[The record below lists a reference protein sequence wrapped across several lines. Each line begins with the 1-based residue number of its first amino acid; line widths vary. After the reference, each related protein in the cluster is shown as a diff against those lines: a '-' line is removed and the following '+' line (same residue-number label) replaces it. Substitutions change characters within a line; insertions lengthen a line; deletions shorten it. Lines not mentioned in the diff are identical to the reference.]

1 MNSILKILKVTH
13 IGEKRHF
20 TYITKVK
27 LINKKNTEIIVLH
40 PIFKDKK
47 SSSKTFNE
55 IIYDAQ
61 EALGLARSA
70 GFKISHGISMPSG
83 GWDYLSSPSNI
94 CDNDQVED
102 ENNLSDHK
110 IIHAYKTDDN
120 DLNKVNNSFDE
131 NKNGKEQVDMTEQD
145 ATTDASYKQFEN
157 CDNTKE
163 DDLKNDKS
171 INNNGGSKDTYNNM
185 NTNYDQ
191 NKPNDHSY
199 GHMINPKYE
208 DVERKIAES
217 ILIKVN
223 RIDNKFYFNQGK
235 INEISKYYLKNPTPY
250 IFINTILSPEQ
261 FQNLDFL
268 FNSILK
274 SYHDEL
280 KLNNKKH
287 METNYLSS
295 SRLLESHF
303 DNELSDDMND
313 NNDITINRSAYF
325 DMYNNY
331 VDVEDAEEDSE
342 KMEFPEDE
350 EVEDPEDIEETYSY
364 ESSIEIDKKKKKK
377 HIPLYVEIFDRYSI
391 ILYILKSRAKS
402 NLSKLQ
408 LELARANFIFN
419 TYSDNNRSRIKYIKY
434 IENNVLGK
442 SFIDQEDKYDKQNI
456 FDIDNKKKNFKMDY
470 EYLGYN
476 CNFIKSTET
485 YKEYEKRIIN
495 NIYNKLK
502 KELIKC
508 KNNNNLQNNSRKHKA
523 LIAIVGYTNVG
534 KTKLINCLTNSNLKA
549 KNLLFQTLDNSYK
562 SLNIANSHS
571 TIFIDSVGFIQNVPY
586 SLYESFMISL
596 EAIKN
601 ADIIIHVIDVT
612 HPYKDEQKKCVL
624 DTLVKIG
631 IPNEFIKNN
640 IVEVWNK
647 IDKLS
652 QEQLYNL
659 YKTKPVNVLPISSKH
674 GTNCDVLINIIQNLA
689 NKIKNVQV
697 LTLSFPTSQA
707 KERIDFLMKK
717 FKVVPGSIS
726 YSSDGNTTYIKLVE
740 NPNNLKKYYEKF
752 SQ

>member
-157 CDNTKE
+157 CDNTNE
-163 DDLKNDKS
+163 DDLKHDKS

-208 DVERKIAES
+208 DIERKIAES

-295 SRLLESHF
+295 SRLLESNF

-364 ESSIEIDKKKKKK
+364 ESSIEIDKNKKKK

-476 CNFIKSTET
+476 CSFIKSTET

-752 SQ
+752 GQ

>member
-1 MNSILKILKVTH
+1 MSSILKILKVTH

-47 SSSKTFNE
+47 NSSKNFNE

-83 GWDYLSSPSNI
+83 GWEYLSSPSNI
-94 CDNDQVED
+94 CNNNNKVED
-102 ENNLSDHK
+102 ENNLSFQK
-110 IIHAYKTDDN
+110 IIHTYKTDDN
-120 DLNKVNNSFDE
+120 DFTKVNNYFDE
-131 NKNGKEQVDMTEQD
+131 HKTGNDQVDMTEHS
-145 ATTDASYKQFEN
+145 ASTDVCYKQFEIY
-157 CDNTKE
+157 DNTKGNN
-163 DDLKNDKS
+163 KNNNKLVNNNGDSKN
-171 INNNGGSKDTYNNM
+171 INNNM
-185 NTNYDQ
+185 NKTHEK
-191 NKPNDHSY
+191 NKPNENNY
-199 GHMINPKYE
+199 GDIIHPKYE

-223 RIDNKFYFNQGK
+223 RIDNKFYFNKGK

-295 SRLLESHF
+295 SRLLKCNF
-303 DNELSDDMND
+303 DNEISDNMND
-313 NNDITINRSAYF
+313 SNDITINRSTYF

-331 VDVEDAEEDSE
+331 VDVEDVEEDSE
-342 KMEFPEDE
+342 KMEFHEDE
-350 EVEDPEDIEETYSY
+350 VENSEDIEETCSY
-364 ESSIEIDKKKKKK
+364 ESSIEIDKNQKKK

-456 FDIDNKKKNFKMDY
+456 FDIDNKKKYIKMDY

-476 CNFIKSTET
+476 CSFIKSTET

-596 EAIKN
+596 EAIKK

-631 IPNEFIKNN
+631 ITNEFIKNN

-652 QEQLYNL
+652 QDQLYNL
-659 YKTKPVNVLPISSKH
+659 YKNKPVNVLPISSKH

-697 LTLSFPTSQA
+697 LTLSFSTSQA

-752 SQ
+752 KK

>member
-1 MNSILKILKVTH
+1 MNSILKILKVAH

-47 SSSKTFNE
+47 SNSKTFNE

-83 GWDYLSSPSNI
+83 GWDYISSSSNI
-94 CDNDQVED
+94 SDNDKVED
-102 ENNLSDHK
+102 ENSLSDHK
-110 IIHAYKTDDN
+110 IIHTYKKDDTDI
-120 DLNKVNNSFDE
+120 NKVNNSLDE

-145 ATTDASYKQFEN
+145 APIDASYKQFEN
-157 CDNTKE
+157 YDNTKE
-163 DDLKNDKS
+163 DDQKNNKS
-171 INNNGGSKDTYNNM
+171 INNNEE
-185 NTNYDQ
+185 
-191 NKPNDHSY
+191 PNDHSY
-199 GHMINPKYE
+199 GHMTHPKYE

-223 RIDNKFYFNQGK
+223 RIDNKFYFNKGK

-268 FNSILK
+268 FNRILK

-295 SRLLESHF
+295 SRLLESNF
-303 DNELSDDMND
+303 DNELSDDIND
-313 NNDITINRSAYF
+313 SNDITINRSTYF

-331 VDVEDAEEDSE
+331 VDAEDAEEDSE
-342 KMEFPEDE
+342 QIEFPEDE
-350 EVEDPEDIEETYSY
+350 GVEDPEDIEESYSY
-364 ESSIEIDKKKKKK
+364 ESSIEIDKNKKK

-476 CNFIKSTET
+476 CSFIKSTET

-508 KNNNNLQNNSRKHKA
+508 KNNNHLQNNSRKHKA

-571 TIFIDSVGFIQNVPY
+571 TIFIDSVGFIQNVPH

-612 HPYKDEQKKCVL
+612 HPYKNEQKKCVL

-652 QEQLYNL
+652 QDQLYNL

-752 SQ
+752 GQ

>member
-1 MNSILKILKVTH
+1 MNSILKILKVAH

-47 SSSKTFNE
+47 SNSKTFNE

-83 GWDYLSSPSNI
+83 GWDYLSSSSNI
-94 CDNDQVED
+94 CDNDKVED
-102 ENNLSDHK
+102 ENNIFDHK
-110 IIHAYKTDDN
+110 VIHAYKTDDN

-131 NKNGKEQVDMTEQD
+131 NKNRKEQVDMTEQD
-145 ATTDASYKQFEN
+145 APIDARYKQFEN
-157 CDNTKE
+157 YDNTKE
-163 DDLKNDKS
+163 DDQKNNKS
-171 INNNGGSKDTYNNM
+171 INNNGE
-185 NTNYDQ
+185 
-191 NKPNDHSY
+191 PNDHSY
-199 GHMINPKYE
+199 GHMTHPKYE
-208 DVERKIAES
+208 DIERKIAES

-223 RIDNKFYFNQGK
+223 RIDNKFYFNKGK

-287 METNYLSS
+287 METSYLSS
-295 SRLLESHF
+295 SRLLESNF
-303 DNELSDDMND
+303 DNELSDDIND
-313 NNDITINRSAYF
+313 SNDITINRSTYF

-342 KMEFPEDE
+342 KIEFPEDE
-350 EVEDPEDIEETYSY
+350 GVEDPEDIEESYSY
-364 ESSIEIDKKKKKK
+364 ESSIEIDKNKKK
-377 HIPLYVEIFDRYSI
+377 HVPLYVEIFDRYSI

-476 CNFIKSTET
+476 CSFIKSTET

-652 QEQLYNL
+652 QDQLYNL

-752 SQ
+752 KK

>member
-1 MNSILKILKVTH
+1 MNSILKILKVAH

-27 LINKKNTEIIVLH
+27 LITKKNTEIIVLH

-47 SSSKTFNE
+47 SNSKTFNE

-83 GWDYLSSPSNI
+83 GWDYLSSSSNI
-94 CDNDQVED
+94 CDNDKVED
-102 ENNLSDHK
+102 ENNISDHK
-110 IIHAYKTDDN
+110 IIHAYKTDDT

-131 NKNGKEQVDMTEQD
+131 NKNEKEQVDMTEHD
-145 ATTDASYKQFEN
+145 APTDASYKQFEN
-157 CDNTKE
+157 YDNTKE
-163 DDLKNDKS
+163 DDQKNNES
-171 INNNGGSKDTYNNM
+171 INNNGE
-185 NTNYDQ
+185 
-191 NKPNDHSY
+191 PNDHSY
-199 GHMINPKYE
+199 GHMTHPKYE

-223 RIDNKFYFNQGK
+223 RIDNKFYFNKGK

-295 SRLLESHF
+295 SRLLESNF
-303 DNELSDDMND
+303 DNELSDDIND
-313 NNDITINRSAYF
+313 SNDITINRSTYF

-331 VDVEDAEEDSE
+331 VDVEDADEDSE
-342 KMEFPEDE
+342 QIEFPEDE
-350 EVEDPEDIEETYSY
+350 GVEDPEDIEESYSY
-364 ESSIEIDKKKKKK
+364 ESSIEIDKNKKK

-476 CNFIKSTET
+476 CSFIKSTET

-652 QEQLYNL
+652 QDQLYNL

-752 SQ
+752 KK

>member
-13 IGEKRHF
+13 IGEKRYF
-20 TYITKVK
+20 THITKVK

-131 NKNGKEQVDMTEQD
+131 NKNEKEQVDMTEQD

-185 NTNYDQ
+185 NTNYDK

-295 SRLLESHF
+295 SRLLESNF

-364 ESSIEIDKKKKKK
+364 ESSIEIDKNKKKK

-476 CNFIKSTET
+476 CSFIKSTET

-647 IDKLS
+647 IDKLP
-652 QEQLYNL
+652 QDQLYNL

-752 SQ
+752 GQ

>member
-131 NKNGKEQVDMTEQD
+131 NKNEKEQVDMTEQD

-185 NTNYDQ
+185 NTNYDK

-261 FQNLDFL
+261 FQNLDLL

-295 SRLLESHF
+295 SRLLESNF
-303 DNELSDDMND
+303 DNELSDDVND

-476 CNFIKSTET
+476 CSFIKSTET

-752 SQ
+752 GQ

>member
-1 MNSILKILKVTH
+1 MNSILKILKVTY

-20 TYITKVK
+20 THITKVK

-145 ATTDASYKQFEN
+145 ATTDASYKHFEN

-185 NTNYDQ
+185 NTNYDK

-295 SRLLESHF
+295 SRLLESNF
-303 DNELSDDMND
+303 DNELSDDVNN

-364 ESSIEIDKKKKKK
+364 ESSIEIDKNKKKR

-476 CNFIKSTET
+476 CSFIKSTET

-752 SQ
+752 GQ

>member
-1 MNSILKILKVTH
+1 MNSILKILKVAH

-47 SSSKTFNE
+47 SNSKTFNE

-83 GWDYLSSPSNI
+83 GWNYLSSSSNV
-94 CDNDQVED
+94 CANDKVED
-102 ENNLSDHK
+102 ENNKSDHK
-110 IIHAYKTDDN
+110 IIHAYKTDDT

-145 ATTDASYKQFEN
+145 APTDASYKQFEN
-157 CDNTKE
+157 YDNTKE
-163 DDLKNDKS
+163 DDQKNNKS
-171 INNNGGSKDTYNNM
+171 INNNGEP
-185 NTNYDQ
+185 NY
-191 NKPNDHSY
+191 HSY
-199 GHMINPKYE
+199 GHMTHPKYE

-223 RIDNKFYFNQGK
+223 RIDTKFYFNKGK

-295 SRLLESHF
+295 SRLLESNF
-303 DNELSDDMND
+303 DNELSDDIND
-313 NNDITINRSAYF
+313 SNEITINRSTYF

-331 VDVEDAEEDSE
+331 VDVEDVEEDSE
-342 KMEFPEDE
+342 KIEFPEDE
-350 EVEDPEDIEETYSY
+350 GVEDPEDIEESYSY
-364 ESSIEIDKKKKKK
+364 ESSIEIDKNKKK

-476 CNFIKSTET
+476 CSFIKSTET

-652 QEQLYNL
+652 QDQLYNL

-752 SQ
+752 KN